1 MRADESIVGVEVSK
15 QTAVGSAR
23 SFSRRGRSF
32 ALFGGGPE
40 GNEHLT
46 TLAGAILIV
55 LLAVV
60 GITILRIRQLIWLHL
75 FVGLLLLGPVIVKM
89 ASTGYRFVR
98 YYTND
103 RAYRDKGPPELALR
117 SIAPI
122 VVASTVAVFAT
133 GILLLI
139 TGPGG
144 RSQFLLVHKASF
156 IVWLP
161 FTALHV
167 LGHLGTT
174 ARSLRRAG
182 WDSDNLM
189 TPGLAGRW
197 MVLVGGLLVGVV
209 VAVAL
214 IPEFAAWTA
223 HGALAHRHR

>member
-1 MRADESIVGVEVSK
+1 MDETIVRMEASE

-23 SFSRRGRSF
+23 SFSRRGCPL
-32 ALFGGGPE
+32 ALFGGGPD
-40 GNEHLT
+40 GNEQLT

-55 LLAVV
+55 LLAVI

-75 FVGLLLLGPVIVKM
+75 FVGLLLLGPVIVKI

-122 VVASTVAVFAT
+122 VVACTLAVFAT

-139 TGPGG
+139 TGSGG
-144 RSQFLLVHKASF
+144 RSQFLLLHKASF

-167 LGHLGTT
+167 LGHLGTM
-174 ARSLRRAG
+174 ARSLRRPG
-182 WDSDNLM
+182 WASENLI

-197 MVLVGGLLVGVV
+197 IVLLGGLLVGVV

-214 IPEFAAWTA
+214 IPEFASWTA
-223 HGALAHRHR
+223 HGALAHGHR